1 MRERRAGLVRGR
13 GTKGMMVAAVMTAAL
28 TACAARPKPAS
39 APVAQPAPAASPAA
53 PAPGQSVLAAQQ
65 RLAWATVDGFV
76 TALAEVLD
84 QTADQV
90 CACGEQ
96 ACADEVLSMVAIR
109 AGSAAIGYRLGKKET
124 PELTALLEQM
134 NRDDFQFAT
143 YLEKERPSWF
153 EQFQAR
159 LQICT
164 MRIAAASFDE
174 AGEGAAA
181 AEELDEELDD
191 EHDEELEERDDAA
204 AAPAAKPRR
213 GAVKAS
219 YQPGGKRRR

>member
-1 MRERRAGLVRGR
+1 MVIA
-13 GTKGMMVAAVMTAAL
+13 VAAAAL

-39 APVAQPAPAASPAA
+39 APVAQSAPVASPAS

-65 RLAWATVDGFV
+65 QIAWATEDGFV
-76 TALAEVLD
+76 TAMAEVLD

-96 ACADEVLSMVAIR
+96 ACADEVLSKVAIR

-124 PELTALLEQM
+124 PELSALLEQM
-134 NRDDFQFAT
+134 NRDDFQFST
-143 YLEKERPSWF
+143 YLEEHRPTWF

-174 AGEGAAA
+174 EGEEEGEDEGEAA
-181 AEELDEELDD
+181 
-191 EHDEELEERDDAA
+191 ELEEEGGERQGEQGA
-204 AAPAAKPRR
+204 AAPAAAKPKR

-219 YQPGGKRRR
+219 YQPGGKK

>member
-1 MRERRAGLVRGR
+1 MRERQAGLARVPRTSGTRGAR
-13 GTKGMMVAAVMTAAL
+13 GKQGTMAAAVMTAAL

-39 APVAQPAPAASPAA
+39 APVASPASPA
-53 PAPGQSVLAAQQ
+53 PGHSVLAAQQ
-65 RLAWATVDGFV
+65 NVASATVDGFV
-76 TALAEVLD
+76 TAMAEVLD

-96 ACADEVLSMVAIR
+96 ACADEVLSKVAIR

-134 NRDDFQFAT
+134 NREDFQFAT
-143 YLEKERPSWF
+143 YLEKERPTWF

-159 LQICT
+159 LQICS
-164 MRIAAASFDE
+164 MRIAAASFEAEGDDELVVEQGDEQGE
-174 AGEGAAA
+174 AGAAVA
-181 AEELDEELDD
+181 AEP
-191 EHDEELEERDDAA
+191 A
-204 AAPAAKPRR
+204 AAKPKR

-219 YQPGGKRRR
+219 YRPDGKK

>member
-1 MRERRAGLVRGR
+1 MRERRAGLVRVR
-13 GTKGMMVAAVMTAAL
+13 GMMGTMAAAVMAAALTTAAL

-39 APVAQPAPAASPAA
+39 APVAQPAAVAA
-53 PAPGQSVLAAQQ
+53 PASPPAGQSVLAAQQ
-65 RLAWATVDGFV
+65 HIAWATVDGFV
-76 TALAEVLD
+76 TALADVLD

-134 NRDDFQFAT
+134 NRDDFQFSA
-143 YLEKERPSWF
+143 YLEKERPTWF

-164 MRIAAASFDE
+164 MRIAAASFEE
-174 AGEGAAA
+174 AGGGAAA
-181 AEELDEELDD
+181 AEE
-191 EHDEELEERDDAA
+191 HDEERDGAA
-204 AAPAAKPRR
+204 AAPAARPRR

-219 YQPGGKRRR
+219 YQPGGKK